1 MNARLLVP
9 ALFVAF
15 LGVAVSLQPARADD
29 CTIAPKFAVIVDALP
44 DEVGQCITNE
54 RISPA
59 SLDIEQVTTG
69 GLLVQRSLDGSV
81 AFTNGVQT
89 WVAGPS
95 GVEARGPEER
105 FDWETGAAPSTAG
118 TVAEAAQANAE
129 VSAAASMP
137 DGSIAPVPRNL
148 PDVVAAVSSSLV
160 RVRTTSAVGSG
171 IRIASGVITN
181 AHVVGDANFVT
192 LVSPD
197 GSESRG
203 TVVKVDQVADLAFVE
218 GAERLPRLATRS
230 SETLRVGDAV
240 YAIGF
245 PLSDV
250 LQGAPTL
257 TRGVVSAI
265 RTAESGVSYIQT
277 DAALNPGNSG
287 GALVDQDGNL
297 VGITTFGIRDA
308 TLLNFAV
315 SSDTLFEFLARTGSR
330 RTAQASPT
338 PRPAP
343 TSTPRLAPTAT
354 PRLSPT
360 PVLARTPTPRP
371 GHVFVGEQFNSSPEW
386 LQFSGCSSRTRII
399 NGKWVFSS
407 IFNDQPTWCDLG
419 ILEKDISIQAQ
430 SSVNV
435 SKYPASWIG
444 LGCRESY
451 LGSYTLFYFP
461 ENGYWSINLIRSGI
475 KTTLSE
481 NWYKLNNVS
490 SDFTIEFLCKRSTIS
505 FIINGVLVG
514 RSEDSVLTDGYVN
527 IGAGVSSGSKD
538 KAWEVIMDN
547 LLVAVPR

>member
-9 ALFVAF
+9 VLLVAF
-15 LGVAVSLQPARADD
+15 LGVAVSLQTARADD

-118 TVAEAAQANAE
+118 TVAEAAQASAE
-129 VSAAASMP
+129 VSAPASMP
-137 DGSIAPVPRNL
+137 NGSIAPVPRNL
-148 PDVVAAVSSSLV
+148 ADVVAEVSSSLV
-160 RVRTTSAVGSG
+160 RVRTTSGVGSG

-192 LVSPD
+192 LVSRD

-265 RTAESGVSYIQT
+265 RTGESGVSYIQT
-277 DAALNPGNSG
+277 DAAMNPGNSG

-297 VGITTFGIRDA
+297 VGITTFGIRDS

-315 SSDTLFEFLARTGSR
+315 SSDTLSEFLARTGSR

-343 TSTPRLAPTAT
+343 TSTPRTAPTSTA
-354 PRLSPT
+354 
-360 PVLARTPTPRP
+360 ARTPIPQP
-371 GHVFVGEQFNSSPEW
+371 GQVLIAEKFDTIPGWYYSENPLSLREGVS
-386 LQFSGCSSRTRII
+386 
-399 NGKWVFSS
+399 FSS
-407 IFNDQPTWCDLG
+407 GEIVLSRPATDNRSKTVWLPSYIDSTLSIRSRVDLT
-419 ILEKDISIQAQ
+419 
-430 SSVNV
+430 
-435 SKYPASWIG
+435 KYPYVYVG
-444 LGCRESY
+444 LTCRSSSSGAYEF
-451 LGSYTLFYFP
+451 TFFP
-461 ENGYWSINLIRSGI
+461 SNGNWQLSLNRSGI
-475 KTTLSE
+475 DTILDQGWENTLDYRTGFIIEMTCNSDTISARIGS
-481 NWYKLNNVS
+481 KLVSSVRDNVS
-490 SDFTIEFLCKRSTIS
+490 RSGYSS
-505 FIINGVLVG
+505 FYAGIG
-514 RSEDSVLTDGYVN
+514 RTHFGTY
-527 IGAGVSSGSKD
+527 
-538 KAWEVIMDN
+538 WEARFDD
-547 LLVAVPR
+547 LLVTVPR